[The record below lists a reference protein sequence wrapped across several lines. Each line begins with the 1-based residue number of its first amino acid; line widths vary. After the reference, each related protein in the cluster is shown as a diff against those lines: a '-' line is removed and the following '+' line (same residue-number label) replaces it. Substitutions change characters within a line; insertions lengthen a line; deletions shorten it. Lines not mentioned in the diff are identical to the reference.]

1 MEVKLIME
9 EQTQIDSTQD
19 NSESAEEQ
27 KQSLRDQIS
36 NALIGDDNTDEKV
49 EETKEEEQPAEESEE
64 QAEDSD
70 EQEEVQQEEAKEL
83 EALKAPQHWPKDF
96 SEQFDSWQPEVQ
108 HLFKERYDA
117 MESDYTKK
125 TQGLAKYKKR
135 NEALDEIYGPFKDDF
150 QRAGMDEVAA
160 TRQLLAA
167 HKYLREDPQQALKW
181 LAKSYGVDLTAVNDD
196 TATED
201 EYADP
206 QIKSLQ
212 QQVAQ
217 LSGFIQNQ
225 QTQQQN
231 MQQQSTQSLIDQFAA
246 EKDES
251 GNVKYPHFEAVRN
264 RMGALINSNDAKDLP
279 TAYDMAV
286 YADPKLRQEMLDNY
300 ATKKTQQTVKTDAV
314 KKAKKAQRST
324 VRGSATPAV
333 EAVSSGMS
341 VRETIDLTL
350 KQLAKGA

>member
-19 NSESAEEQ
+19 DSESAEEQ

-36 NALIGDDNTDEKV
+36 NALIGDDNTEEKV

-135 NEALDEIYGPFKDDF
+135 NEALDEIYGPFRDDF

-181 LAKSYGVDLTAVNDD
+181 LAQSYGVDLKAVNDD
-196 TATED
+196 TAIED

-206 QIKSLQ
+206 QMKAMQ
-212 QQVAQ
+212 QQIAQ
-217 LSGFIQNQ
+217 LQGTITNQ
-225 QTQQQN
+225 QQQAQN
-231 MQQQSTQSLIDQFAA
+231 MQKQEVQAMIDNFQTA
-246 EKDES
+246 KDAD
-251 GNVKYPHFEAVRN
+251 GNLKHPHFDVVQN
-264 RMGALINSNDAKDLP
+264 QMSGLISSGVAKDIAS
-279 TAYDMAV
+279 AYEMAV
-286 YADPKLRQEMLDNY
+286 YANPETRAKVLEEQVKKETKQE
-300 ATKKTQQTVKTDAV
+300 VKAEAV
-314 KKAKKAQRST
+314 QKAKKQQR
-324 VRGSATPAV
+324 VNVKGSGTPSNSAV
-333 EAVSSGMS
+333 PSGMTLN
-341 VRETIDLTL
+341 ETIKFSM
-350 KQLAKGA
+350 KQLQKG

>member
-1 MEVKLIME
+1 ME

-36 NALIGDDNTDEKV
+36 NALIGDDNTEEKV

-135 NEALDEIYGPFKDDF
+135 NEALDEIYGPFRDDF
-150 QRAGMDEVAA
+150 QRAGMDDVAA

-167 HKYLREDPQQALKW
+167 HKYLREDPQQAIKW

-264 RMGALINSNDAKDLP
+264 RMGALINTNDAQDLA